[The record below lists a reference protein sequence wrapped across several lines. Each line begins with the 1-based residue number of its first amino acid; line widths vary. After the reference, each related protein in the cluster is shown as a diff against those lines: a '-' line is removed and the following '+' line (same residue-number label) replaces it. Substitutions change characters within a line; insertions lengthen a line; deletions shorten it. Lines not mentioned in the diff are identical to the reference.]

1 MICHVFLNMHFQ
13 METLQILT
21 IVVTEIIAI
30 LSRTRYTKKEKYIGF
45 FGKGQ
50 YMCKKKEAESTLDSL
65 VFMNTPITSADEDVI
80 GFSTYVEKLDAAI
93 TAGGQM
99 IALTSPFGAGK
110 TSIVE
115 LLQEKYRENQH
126 KRVIKISMWSNL
138 FPTGATGRQT
148 GKKARRRT
156 YIVVI
161 RPNFTKDLFTSL
173 LAKSTGEKVIM

>member
-115 LLQEKYRENQH
+115 NTEKTN
-126 KRVIKISMWSNL
+126 ISALSRYL
-138 FPTGATGRQT
+138 CGLTSFQQGATGRQT

-156 YIVVI
+156 CIVVI

>member
-1 MICHVFLNMHFQ
+1 MLNLVCHVFLNMHFQ

-115 LLQEKYRENQH
+115 LLQ
-126 KRVIKISMWSNL
+126 
-138 FPTGATGRQT
+138 
-148 GKKARRRT
+148 
-156 YIVVI
+156 
-161 RPNFTKDLFTSL
+161 
-173 LAKSTGEKVIM
+173 